1 MQASKLTPARGLS
14 WLLAGMVLVRRSPMP
29 LLSAASTIAMLALL
43 LGTTPVLGQVA
54 LLLLL
59 PVFEVGMFL
68 SCRAA
73 SEREFVHPALLFS
86 GFRMNLRPLF
96 ALGGIRLLGSTLILL
111 LAFMISG
118 IDVEALKAAAISK
131 QLPPEALQQAAM
143 RLVAWFVA
151 LRLPLEMAT
160 WFATPCIALR
170 GAPVI
175 KALFFSF
182 IACWRNLGAMIVFVL
197 ALALLGGLLPSLLLT
212 ALGALPQMVA
222 LPLFAVA
229 VVVGVAVFYAAFYV
243 SACEV
248 FGPWPHPWTH
258 AR

>member
-1 MQASKLTPARGLS
+1 MQARKLAPARGLG
-14 WLLAGMVLVRRSPMP
+14 WLLSGVGLVRRAPMP

-43 LGTTPVLGQVA
+43 LGTTPILGQIG
-54 LLLLL
+54 LFLLL

-86 GFRMNLRPLF
+86 GFRLNLRPLF
-96 ALGGIRLLGSTLILL
+96 ALGGIRLAGSTLVLL
-111 LAFMISG
+111 IAFAASG
-118 IDVEALKAAAISK
+118 IDVEALKLAASSK
-131 QLPPEALQQAAM
+131 QMPPEALQHAAM
-143 RLVAWFVA
+143 RMLLWFGL
-151 LRLPLEMAT
+151 LRLPLEMAV

-170 GAPVI
+170 NATVI

-182 IACWRNLGAMIVFVL
+182 VACWRNLGAMIVFAV
-197 ALALLGGLLPSLLLT
+197 ALTLVYGLLPGLLLS
-212 ALGALPQMVA
+212 ALGGLPQMVA
-222 LPLFAVA
+222 LPVFAVT
-229 VVVGVAVFYAAFYV
+229 VVIGVAVFYAAFYV
-243 SACEV
+243 SADEV